1 MEYVAPGAGPR
12 PRLRPGRHAACRRG
26 PSRSSLPYDSQGC
39 MLGRRIRSSNTAHRG
54 LLLIPFQPFLFVLK
68 HRAVRVNTPALWDL
82 SGAGVQSGRNGGNA
96 GVAARAAGP
105 HVLPGRAAVRDIP
118 FVAHPGGAVPQQQRA
133 YRCRKTQTPTSFAY
147 AWIFGTAA

>member
-1 MEYVAPGAGPR
+1 MEYVGPGAEPR
-12 PRLRPGRHAACRRG
+12 PRLRAGRHAARRRG
-26 PSRSSLPYDSQGC
+26 PSRFPLPYDLQSC

-54 LLLIPFQPFLFVLK
+54 LLLILSQTFFIVLK
-68 HRAVRVNTPALWDL
+68 HRALSFNTPALWYL

-96 GVAARAAGP
+96 GMAARAAGP

-133 YRCRKTQTPTSFAY
+133 HRCGKAQIPSSSAY
-147 AWIFGTAA
+147 A